1 MVPFSKVLSQKL
13 SHQSGCKPMKL
24 NGSFLTTELLG
35 NGILK
40 N

>member
-13 SHQSGCKPMKL
+13 SHQSGYKPMDPL

-35 NGILK
+35 NEI
-40 N
+40 